1 MIALRRL
8 LATASLASCITLLSL
23 PVMSQDF
30 RLGLITPPS
39 HHWTQAAQSFAE
51 SLNAASDGRH
61 QVSVFPAAQLGNEAQ
76 MVQQLQTGALD
87 MAFLTVAEI
96 SNRVPEFGAW
106 YAPYLVDNI
115 DEAAALLK
123 SDAAEEMFDLLPQQ
137 AGLIGVGYGMAG
149 MRQMMARSALNS
161 PDDLSGMRV
170 RITPFD
176 PIRDFYT
183 ALNTAPTPLPL
194 PAVYDALANRQI
206 DAIDMDFDS
215 ILIFRFYER
224 AEHMMISNHM
234 MFPMV
239 GVVSARVW
247 RNLSEQDQELIS
259 SLMREELDQVIETFR
274 LQEAEQEAMLRERD
288 IVITEADRDAF
299 ADSVSQWEA
308 IWSEK
313 STRLATLREAVE
325 QIRHSQE

>member
-1 MIALRRL
+1 MITLRNL
-8 LATASLASCITLLSL
+8 LATTSVASVLTLLSL
-23 PVMSQDF
+23 PAMSQDF

-39 HHWTQAAQSFAE
+39 HHWTQAAQSFATT
-51 SLNAASDGRH
+51 LNDQSEGRH
-61 QVSVFPAAQLGNEAQ
+61 SVSVFPAAQLGNEAQ

-87 MAFLTVAEI
+87 MAFLTVAEV

-115 DEAAALLK
+115 DEAAALLR
-123 SDAAEEMFDLLPQQ
+123 SDAAESMFELLPQQ
-137 AGLIGVGYGMAG
+137 AGLVGIGYGMAG
-149 MRQMMARSALNS
+149 MRQMMSRTALNS
-161 PDDLSGMRV
+161 PADLAGTKI

-176 PIRDFYT
+176 PIRDFYA

-224 AEHMMISNHM
+224 AEHMMVSNHM

-247 RNLSEQDQELIS
+247 RTLSAEDQAMITELMKS
-259 SLMREELDQVIETFR
+259 ELDQVIETFR
-274 LQEAEQEAMLRERD
+274 LQEAEQEAELRGLD
-288 IVITEADRDAF
+288 ITITEADREAF
-299 ADSVSQWEA
+299 AESVAAWEA
-308 IWSEK
+308 IWSTK
-313 STRLATLREAVE
+313 SSSLGMLRDAVE
-325 QIRHSQE
+325 QIRHP

>member
-1 MIALRRL
+1 MISLRNM
-8 LATASLASCITLLSL
+8 LAAASVASCMTLLSL
-23 PVMSQDF
+23 PVLAQDF

-39 HHWTQAAQSFAE
+39 HHWTQAAQSFAQT
-51 SLNAASDGRH
+51 LNERSEGRH
-61 QVSVFPAAQLGNEAQ
+61 SVSVFPAAQLGNEAQ

-87 MAFLTVAEI
+87 MAFLTVAEV

-106 YAPYLVDNI
+106 YAPYLVDDI
-115 DEAAALLK
+115 DEAAALLR
-123 SDAAEEMFDLLPQQ
+123 SDAAESMFELLPQQ
-137 AGLIGVGYGMAG
+137 AGLVGIGYGMAG
-149 MRQMMARSALNS
+149 MRQMMSRTPVNS
-161 PDDLSGMRV
+161 PADLQGKKL

-176 PIRDFYT
+176 PIRDFYA

-224 AEHMMISNHM
+224 AEHLLISNHM

-247 RNLSEQDQELIS
+247 RNLDAEDQALITEL
-259 SLMREELDQVIETFR
+259 MKTELDQVIETFR
-274 LQEAEQEAMLRERD
+274 LQERDQEAELRALN
-288 IVITEADRDAF
+288 ITITEADRESF
-299 ADSVSQWEA
+299 ADSVAAWEA

-313 STRLATLREAVE
+313 SQSLGVLRDAVE
-325 QIRHSQE
+325 QIRNP

>member
-1 MIALRRL
+1 MISLRKL
-8 LATASLASCITLLSL
+8 LATASVASCLTLLSF
-23 PVMSQDF
+23 PAFSQDF

-51 SLNAASDGRH
+51 TLNQQSEGRH
-61 QVSVFPAAQLGNEAQ
+61 SVSVFPAAQLGNEAQ

-87 MAFLTVAEI
+87 MAFLTVAEV

-123 SDAAEEMFDLLPQQ
+123 SDAAESMFDLLPQQ
-137 AGLIGVGYGMAG
+137 AGLIGLGYGMAG
-149 MRQMMARSALNS
+149 MRQMMALTPLNT
-161 PDDLSGMRV
+161 PEDLSGMKV

-176 PIRDFYT
+176 PIRDFY
-183 ALNTAPTPLPL
+183 ASLNTAPTPLPL

-224 AEHMMISNHM
+224 AEHMMSTNLM
-234 MFPMV
+234 MFPMIA
-239 GVVSARVW
+239 VVSARVW
-247 RNLSEQDQELIS
+247 RNLSADDQAMIAEL
-259 SLMREELDQVIETFR
+259 MKAELDQVIETFR
-274 LQEAEQEAMLRERD
+274 QQEAEQEAELRSLN
-288 IVITEADRDAF
+288 ITITEADREAF
-299 ADSVSQWEA
+299 ADSVAQWEN
-308 IWSEK
+308 IWSQK
-313 STRLATLREAVE
+313 SSSLAKLREAVE
-325 QIRHSQE
+325 QLRQP

>member
-1 MIALRRL
+1 MISLRNL
-8 LATASLASCITLLSL
+8 LTAASVASCMTLLSL
-23 PVMSQDF
+23 PALAQDF

-39 HHWTQAAQSFAE
+39 HHWTQAAQRFAE
-51 SLNAASDGRH
+51 DVATASEGRH
-61 QVSVFPAAQLGNEAQ
+61 SVTVFPAAQLGNEAQ

-106 YAPYLVDNI
+106 YAPYLVDDI
-115 DEAAALLK
+115 DEAAALLQ
-123 SDAAEEMFDLLPQQ
+123 SDAALAMFDLLPQQ
-137 AGLIGVGYGMAG
+137 AGLVGVGYGMAG
-149 MRQMMARSALNS
+149 MRQMMSRTPVSTPA
-161 PDDLSGMRV
+161 DLQGKKL

-224 AEHMMISNHM
+224 AEHLLISNHM

-247 RNLSEQDQELIS
+247 RTLDEADQAQLAG
-259 SLMREELDQVIETFR
+259 LMKAQLDDVVETFR
-274 LQEAEQEAMLRERD
+274 LQERDQEAELRALD
-288 IVITEADRDAF
+288 ITITEADRDAF
-299 ADSVSQWEA
+299 ADSVAAWEA

-313 STRLATLREAVE
+313 TSSLGALRDAVE
-325 QIRHSQE
+325 SNRNP

>member
-1 MIALRRL
+1 MISLRNL
-8 LATASLASCITLLSL
+8 LTAASVASCMTLLSL
-23 PVMSQDF
+23 PAMAQDF

-39 HHWTQAAQSFAE
+39 HHWTQAAQRFAE
-51 SLNAASDGRH
+51 DVETATEGRH
-61 QVSVFPAAQLGNEAQ
+61 SVTVFPAAQLGNEAQ

-106 YAPYLVDNI
+106 YAPYLVDDI
-115 DEAAALLK
+115 DEAAALLQ
-123 SDAAEEMFDLLPQQ
+123 SDAALAMFDLLPQQ
-137 AGLIGVGYGMAG
+137 AGLVGVGYGMAG
-149 MRQMMARSALNS
+149 MRQMMSRTPVDTPA
-161 PDDLSGMRV
+161 DLQGKKL

-224 AEHMMISNHM
+224 AEHLLISNHM

-247 RNLSEQDQELIS
+247 RTLDEADQAQLAG
-259 SLMREELDQVIETFR
+259 LMKAQLDDVVETFR
-274 LQEAEQEAMLRERD
+274 LQERDQEAQLRALD
-288 IVITEADRDAF
+288 ITITEADRDAF
-299 ADSVSQWEA
+299 ADSVAAWEA

-313 STRLATLREAVE
+313 TSSLDALRDAVE
-325 QIRHSQE
+325 SNRNP

>member
-1 MIALRRL
+1 MISLRNL
-8 LATASLASCITLLSL
+8 LTTTSVASVLTLLSL
-23 PVMSQDF
+23 PALSQDF

-39 HHWTQAAQSFAE
+39 HHWTQAAQSFALT
-51 SLNAASDGRH
+51 LNDQSDGRH
-61 QVSVFPAAQLGNEAQ
+61 SVSVFPAAQLGNEAQ

-87 MAFLTVAEI
+87 MAFLTVAEV

-115 DEAAALLK
+115 DEAAALLR
-123 SDAAEEMFDLLPQQ
+123 SDAAESMFELLPQQ
-137 AGLIGVGYGMAG
+137 AGLVGIGYGMAG
-149 MRQMMARSALNS
+149 MRQMMSRTTLNS
-161 PDDLSGMRV
+161 PMDLVGTKI

-176 PIRDFYT
+176 PIRDFYA

-247 RNLSEQDQELIS
+247 RTLSEQDQAMITELMKS
-259 SLMREELDQVIETFR
+259 ELDQVIETFR
-274 LQEAEQEAMLRERD
+274 LQEAQQEAELRGLN
-288 IVITEADRDAF
+288 ITITEADRDAF
-299 ADSVSQWEA
+299 AESVAAWEA
-308 IWSEK
+308 IWSTK
-313 STRLATLREAVE
+313 STRLEILRDAVE
-325 QIRHSQE
+325 QIRHP

>member
-1 MIALRRL
+1 MISLRNL
-8 LATASLASCITLLSL
+8 LTAASVASCMTLLSL
-23 PVMSQDF
+23 PALAQDF

-39 HHWTQAAQSFAE
+39 HHWTQAAQRFAE
-51 SLNAASDGRH
+51 DVESETEGRH
-61 QVSVFPAAQLGNEAQ
+61 SVTVFPAAQLGNEAQ

-96 SNRVPEFGAW
+96 SNRVPEFGAL
-106 YAPYLVDNI
+106 YAPYLVDDI
-115 DEAAALLK
+115 DEAAALLQ
-123 SDAAEEMFDLLPQQ
+123 SDAALAMFDLLPQQ
-137 AGLIGVGYGMAG
+137 AGLVGVGYGMAG
-149 MRQMMARSALNS
+149 MRQMMSRTPVDTPA
-161 PDDLSGMRV
+161 DLQGKKL

-176 PIRDFYT
+176 PIRDFYS

-224 AEHMMISNHM
+224 AEHLLISNHM

-247 RNLSEQDQELIS
+247 SNLDEADKTQLAG
-259 SLMREELDQVIETFR
+259 LMKAQLDDVVETFR
-274 LQEAEQEAMLRERD
+274 LQERDQEAELRALD
-288 IVITEADRDAF
+288 ITITEAHRDDF
-299 ADSVSQWEA
+299 ADSVAAWEA

-313 STRLATLREAVE
+313 TSSLDALRDAVDSN
-325 QIRHSQE
+325 RNP

>member
-1 MIALRRL
+1 MISLRNM
-8 LATASLASCITLLSL
+8 LAAASVASCMTLLSL
-23 PVMSQDF
+23 PVLAQDF

-39 HHWTQAAQSFAE
+39 HHWTQAAQSFAQT
-51 SLNAASDGRH
+51 LNERSEGRH
-61 QVSVFPAAQLGNEAQ
+61 SVSVFPAAQLGNEAQ

-87 MAFLTVAEI
+87 MAFLTVAEV

-106 YAPYLVDNI
+106 YAPYLVDDI
-115 DEAAALLK
+115 DEAAALLR
-123 SDAAEEMFDLLPQQ
+123 SDAAESMFELLPQQ
-137 AGLIGVGYGMAG
+137 AGLVGIGYGMAG
-149 MRQMMARSALNS
+149 MRQMMSRTPVNS
-161 PDDLSGMRV
+161 PADLQGKKL

-176 PIRDFYT
+176 PIRDFYA

-224 AEHMMISNHM
+224 AEHLLISNHM

-247 RNLSEQDQELIS
+247 RNLDAEDQALITEL
-259 SLMREELDQVIETFR
+259 MKTELDQVIETFR
-274 LQEAEQEAMLRERD
+274 LQERDQEAELRALN
-288 IVITEADRDAF
+288 IIITEADRESF
-299 ADSVSQWEA
+299 ADSVAAWEA

-313 STRLATLREAVE
+313 SQSLGVLRDAVE
-325 QIRHSQE
+325 QIRNP

>member
-1 MIALRRL
+1 MISLRNL
-8 LATASLASCITLLSL
+8 LTAAGVASCMTLLSL
-23 PVMSQDF
+23 PALAQDF

-39 HHWTQAAQSFAE
+39 HHWTQAAQRFAE
-51 SLNAASDGRH
+51 EVQTASEGRH
-61 QVSVFPAAQLGNEAQ
+61 SVTVFPAAQLGNEAQ

-106 YAPYLVDNI
+106 YAPYLVDDI
-115 DEAAALLK
+115 DEAAALLQ
-123 SDAAEEMFDLLPQQ
+123 SDAAVEMFDLLPQQ
-137 AGLIGVGYGMAG
+137 AGLVGVGYGMAG
-149 MRQMMARSALNS
+149 MRQMMSRTPVSTPA
-161 PDDLSGMRV
+161 DLQGKKL

-224 AEHMMISNHM
+224 ADHLLISNHM

-247 RNLSEQDQELIS
+247 SNLDEADQAQLA
-259 SLMREELDQVIETFR
+259 SLMKAQLDDVVETFR
-274 LQEAEQEAMLRERD
+274 LQERDQEAELRALD
-288 IVITEADRDAF
+288 ITITEADRDAF
-299 ADSVSQWEA
+299 ADSVAAWEA

-313 STRLATLREAVE
+313 TSSLDALRAAVE
-325 QIRHSQE
+325 NNRNP